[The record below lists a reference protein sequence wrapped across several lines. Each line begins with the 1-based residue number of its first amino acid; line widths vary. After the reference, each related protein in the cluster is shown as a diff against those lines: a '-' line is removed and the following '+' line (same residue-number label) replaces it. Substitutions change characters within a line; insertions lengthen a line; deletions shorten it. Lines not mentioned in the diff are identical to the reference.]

1 MEPPK
6 DLRSHLEEKIGR
18 AWELLAEGWR
28 ELLSRS
34 GSALTHFVKTP
45 ERLEGQQNFPH
56 WSLLAGET
64 WETAHSVIIRLEVPG
79 MRKEDFDVSL
89 RGNELVVRGVKRSE
103 GEHEGRHYSLMER
116 AYGTFER
123 TIPVTQDVNKDE
135 ADVSYSDGV
144 LTVILPKADHTP
156 PRHSTFRESA
166 DCAYDLTPEWR
177 VQLIAETASA

>member
-18 AWELLAEGWR
+18 VWELLAEGWR

-34 GSALTHFVKTP
+34 GGALTHFGKTT
-45 ERLEGQQNFPH
+45 EQIEGHQNFPD

-79 MRKEDFDVSL
+79 MRKEDFDISI
-89 RGNELVVRGVKRSE
+89 RGNVLVVRGVKRSE
-103 GEHEGRHYSLMER
+103 GEHAGRRYSLMER

-123 TIPVTQDVNKDE
+123 TMTVTHAVSRDE
-135 ADVSYSDGV
+135 ADVSYQDGV
-144 LTVILPKADHTP
+144 LTIILPKADHTP
-156 PRHSTFRESA
+156 PR
-166 DCAYDLTPEWR
+166 
-177 VQLIAETASA
+177 QLNVS